1 MPFIAV
7 PNALPL
13 LANAASGYGSDLVNF
28 TGKKISNLN
37 QLDFNTG
44 AQIVLKGPMDG
55 KFDWAVRQLNGNLG
69 FGVGDTGQGLE
80 STILKY
86 TCEGD
91 QEPQIHIGADK
102 SSGWNILPNDDGS
115 YKSMVCIALDDNIG
129 YWKNDSTAVT
139 CRIKKYTKYGGQ
151 TGPLL
156 LVDDSSTDYF
166 RIDADGTPHFGTD
179 VFFEGSEVVIGGD
192 NGGNLDGGFVRFN
205 HDGSQPDRRWHVGSD
220 TTHLIIGNGQDETV
234 VVFDEADSQIRVDN
248 NWEFYIGT
256 DNNDLVRIGSNNN
269 GGYLNLGSD
278 SSSRQFWWWVKDD
291 KMSLGTSLNNNSIMV
306 VDDTQDLVHIKWDLT
321 VDGDLTVNGTTTT
334 INTTE
339 LDVEDNIIRVN
350 IGQTGT
356 PTLDGGLEVERGTST
371 NAQLLWNEATD
382 QWEVGVVGSLSPIL
396 TTAGLSDYVNK
407 DGSVPMEGNLIPDA
421 DNARAIGNATTRFN
435 TGFFGSFLETGG
447 NGDRLAQMQPGSLTL
462 WDSGIS
468 ESFVIDKPAGA
479 NPVTF
484 SHSEAGFTFNLSA
497 SSHNWRVEQGD
508 RRMQFTTRNAS
519 EGDLIVEANSSNWLA
534 LNAKLTG
541 NHQIRSSK
549 RIDSEKDFGFL
560 DSSVWVE
567 QSAPSVSASGE
578 SKVYMDSTSKTL
590 KVSQNGGAFVD
601 LVNGG
606 GAPTFPLEAP
616 DGSAST
622 PSFSFSGDTDTGIY
636 RIGADNLGFSTGSA
650 RQMDI
655 SNLGMLLSSGARV
668 NEFST
673 DGTMADDSDKA
684 VPTEKAVREYVSTKA
699 GSRVIYV
706 ASSALG
712 DGSGKDASNAMD
724 AGEVYPLVF
733 QPDELNLDGS
743 PRLIGKHYT
752 FVIVSNLNLSSD
764 RAIEFPKFC
773 QECSFHFMSDGGDH
787 FIWMTSKDPTDLEGQ
802 FDNCDFSCSTLDAT
816 EVVLAFIFSGDE
828 TNLFR
833 WYFNNCRLTSTE
845 TGTNAELSFNACD
858 AFFTCTNINWNE
870 IRSYNYGTVGGELN
884 FSASKFCPTWNAPV
898 MEADEV
904 IISGMSYVGS
914 QRTTTGCNISGVAT
928 SIDVDKGSVL
938 ARSSSS
944 SPATINTAT
953 GGAVYTV

>member
-55 KFDWAVRQLNGNLG
+55 NFDWAVRQLNGNLG

-166 RIDADGTPHFGTD
+166 RIDADGTA
-179 VFFEGSEVVIGGD
+179 
-192 NGGNLDGGFVRFN
+192 N
-205 HDGSQPDRRWHVGSD
+205 
-220 TTHLIIGNGQDETV
+220 
-234 VVFDEADSQIRVDN
+234 FDANVLLPLEREIR
-248 NWEFYIGT
+248 IGT
-256 DNNDLVRIGSNNN
+256 VDNDLVRIGANSS

-278 SSSRQFWWWVKDD
+278 SSSRQFWLWAKDD
-291 KMSLGTSLNNNSIMV
+291 KLSLGTSSTGNNILV
-306 VDDTQDLVHIKWDLT
+306 VDDTSDLVHVKWNLT
-321 VDGDLTVNGTTTT
+321 VDGDLIVNGTTTT
-334 INTTE
+334 VNTTTLE
-339 LDVEDNIIRVN
+339 VTDNIILLN
-350 IGQTGT
+350 NGQTGT
-356 PTLDGGLEVERGTST
+356 PTLNGGIEIERGTEDNRT
-371 NAQLLWNEATD
+371 LRWNETSDTWELETSTGVFEDILTSGDFAGYLPLSGGTMTGAIDMAGNDLQLNGVAERITATGSNIL
-382 QWEVGVVGSLSPIL
+382 VRAGGSLAL
-396 TTAGLSDYVNK
+396 TVSSGSLVSTVPFRFGNDGTAGAPAL
-407 DGSVPMEGNLIPDA
+407 A
-421 DNARAIGNATTRFN
+421 WN
-435 TGFFGSFLETGG
+435 T
-447 NGDRLAQMQPGSLTL
+447 
-462 WDSGIS
+462 
-468 ESFVIDKPAGA
+468 
-479 NPVTF
+479 
-484 SHSEAGFTFNLSA
+484 
-497 SSHNWRVEQGD
+497 
-508 RRMQFTTRNAS
+508 
-519 EGDLIVEANSSNWLA
+519 
-534 LNAKLTG
+534 
-541 NHQIRSSK
+541 
-549 RIDSEKDFGFL
+549 
-560 DSSVWVE
+560 
-567 QSAPSVSASGE
+567 
-578 SKVYMDSTSKTL
+578 
-590 KVSQNGGAFVD
+590 
-601 LVNGG
+601 
-606 GAPTFPLEAP
+606 
-616 DGSAST
+616 
-622 PSFSFSGDTDTGIY
+622 DTNTGIY
-636 RIGADNLGFSTGSA
+636 RIGADNLGFSANGALVFDYSAAGLKIGSGARVTTILDEDTMSSNSATALATQQSIKAYVDSAIGGGVTFPLLGSNGGQAAPTYSFASDTDCGLYLHSSGDVAISTGSS
-650 RQMDI
+650 RRF
-655 SNLGMLLSSGARV
+655 SVNSLGVEGLVPFKAPNGTAALPGYAFRNDQDSGIYLISSGNYGFSSAGTLRMDLDEDGLNLQNGTRV

-673 DGTMADDSDKA
+673 DGTMADDSDTA
-684 VPTEKAVREYVSTKA
+684 VPTEKAVREYVSTKV
-699 GSRVIYV
+699 GSRVIFV

-733 QPDELNLDGS
+733 QPDELSLDGS
-743 PRLIGKHYT
+743 TRLIGKHYT

-764 RAIEFPKFC
+764 RAIEFPKYC
-773 QECSFHFMSDGGDH
+773 QECSFHFMSDGGNH
-787 FIWMTSKDPTDLEGQ
+787 LIWMTSKDPTDIEAQ

-816 EVVLAFIFSGDE
+816 EVVLAFIFSGDQ

-898 MEADEV
+898 LEADEV

-914 QRTTTGCNISGVAT
+914 QRATTGVNLSGVAT

-938 ARSSSS
+938 ARSSASTS
-944 SPATINTAT
+944 ATINTAT